1 MSLYQSPIF
10 PLIMTIFTLFV
21 VVIQS
26 IQNEKLLKKRF
37 AVAFLNIALSIVIL
51 VSHENYISG
60 NDLYEQI
67 YTYYAL
73 FVYLFYFIVF
83 ISSFKTSTLKAN
95 HYQLFVKSI
104 RESKWNAYYV
114 VDKKERIK
122 DMSQSLLEELNFE
135 KDDVIG
141 QKLFNVL
148 NKSVRFTKLNNK
160 EVNNRQLENYYLDYK
175 KRAEVGDSEIEEI
188 VMLNYEGKEVIFKLT
203 MQPVFVFGKYRGRVV
218 VGEKKTDFDLLGVEK
233 SLNKKTQELES
244 IRLKFISTLEISKEG
259 LFYIDLDQRYIWSSD
274 ALVKTL
280 DLVDNNMDLEDFRKM
295 IHPEDLASYLANIGE
310 LSLTRAQYLVKYRIL
325 YKGSYMWVEERGKR
339 IFEDQYSATI
349 MGSINPV
356 KTRHFKSSNID
367 ILDELKDYNELL
379 VKMQNLLNEDKY
391 FYVML
396 LDLVNIPKINEDYG
410 REVGNMLMAQ
420 YISQMKNSFV
430 TENGNIYRI
439 SGLRFVVLV
448 TDPNKMSIIQN
459 GSKANQTFLNLEMQ
473 YGSIRAELEVFAGIA
488 VSKKDGS
495 VQEYLYK
502 ASEQALHIARNPN
515 YDGQVVFFSDIN
527 EKTRH

>member
-37 AVAFLNIALSIVIL
+37 IIAFLNIALSIVIL
-51 VSHENYISG
+51 AGHDKYIEG
-60 NDLYEQI
+60 NDLYENI
-67 YTYYAL
+67 YTYYAI
-73 FVYLFYFIVF
+73 FVYIFYFGIF

-114 VDKKERIK
+114 VDKRERIK
-122 DMSQSLLEELNFE
+122 DISQSLLDEINFE
-135 KDDVIG
+135 KEDVIG
-141 QKLFNVL
+141 QKLFNIF
-148 NKSVRFTKLNNK
+148 NKSVRFTSLNNK
-160 EVNNRQLENYYLDYK
+160 EINNRQLENYYQDYRK
-175 KRAEVGDSEIEEI
+175 TAEIGDSEVEELI
-188 VMLNYEGKEVIFKLT
+188 MLNYEGKEVIFKLM
-203 MQPVFVFGKYRGRVV
+203 MQPVFVFGKYRGRIV

-233 SLNKKTQELES
+233 NLNSKTQELES
-244 IRLKFISTLEISKEG
+244 IRLKFIATLEISKEG
-259 LFYIDLDQRYIWSSD
+259 LFYIDLDERYIWASD

-280 DLVDNNMDLEDFRKM
+280 DLVDNSLDIEDFRKL
-295 IHPEDLASYLANIGE
+295 IHPEDLGNYLASIGD
-310 LSLTRAQYLVKYRIL
+310 LSVTKAQYLLKYRIF
-325 YKGSYMWVEERGKR
+325 YKGAYMWVEERGKR
-339 IFEDQYSATI
+339 IFEDHYAATI

-356 KTRHFKSSNID
+356 KTRHFRSSNID
-367 ILDELKDYNELL
+367 VLDELRDYNELL
-379 VKMQNLLNEDKY
+379 VKMQKLLNDDRY

-396 LDLVNIPKINEDYG
+396 IDLANIPNINEEHG
-410 REVGNMLMAQ
+410 WEVGNMLMAQ

-459 GSKANQTFLNLEMQ
+459 GSKSNSTFLNLEMQ

-488 VSKKDGS
+488 VSKKDAQ

-502 ASEQALHIARNPN
+502 AAEQALTIARNPN
-515 YDGQVVFFSDIN
+515 YDGQVVFYSDIN
-527 EKTRH
+527 EKTRY

>member
-1 MSLYQSPIF
+1 MSLNQSPIF
-10 PLIMTIFTLFV
+10 PLIMTIFTLFI

-37 AVAFLNIALSIVIL
+37 SIAFLNIALSVVIL
-51 VSHENYISG
+51 VAHKDYIVG
-60 NDLYEQI
+60 NELYEEI
-67 YTYYAL
+67 YSYYAL
-73 FVYLFYFIVF
+73 FVYVFYFLVF

-104 RESKWNAYYV
+104 KESKWNAYYV
-114 VDKKERIK
+114 VDKRERIK
-122 DMSQSLLEELNFE
+122 DISQSLLDEINFE
-135 KDDVIG
+135 KADVIG

-148 NKSVRFTKLNNK
+148 NKTVRFTKLNSN
-160 EVNNRQLENYYLDYK
+160 EVNNRQLENYYSDYK
-175 KRAEVGDSEIEEI
+175 KRAELGDSEVEEL
-188 VMLNYEGKEVIFKLT
+188 VMLNYEGKEVIFKLM

-259 LFYIDLDQRYIWSSD
+259 LFYIDLDERYIWASD

-295 IHPEDLASYLANIGE
+295 IHPEDLISYLANIGE
-310 LSLTRAQYLVKYRIL
+310 LSITRAQYLVKYRIFH
-325 YKGSYMWVEERGKR
+325 KGAYMWVEERGKR

-349 MGSINPV
+349 MGSINPA
-356 KTRHFKSSNID
+356 KTRHFRSSNID
-367 ILDELKDYNELL
+367 ILDELRDYNELL
-379 VKMQNLLNEDKY
+379 VSMKKLLDEDKY

-396 LDLVNIPKINEDYG
+396 LDLANITNINEEFG
-410 REVGNMLMAQ
+410 WEVGNMLMAQ
-420 YISQMKNSFV
+420 YIKQMKNSFV

-459 GSKANQTFLNLEMQ
+459 GSKGNKTFLNLEMQ
-473 YGSIRAELEVFAGIA
+473 YGSIKEELEVFAGIA
-488 VSKKDGS
+488 VSKKDAV

-502 ASEQALHIARNPN
+502 AAEQALQIARNPN
-515 YDGQVVFFSDIN
+515 YDGQVVFYSDIN
-527 EKTRH
+527 EKTRD